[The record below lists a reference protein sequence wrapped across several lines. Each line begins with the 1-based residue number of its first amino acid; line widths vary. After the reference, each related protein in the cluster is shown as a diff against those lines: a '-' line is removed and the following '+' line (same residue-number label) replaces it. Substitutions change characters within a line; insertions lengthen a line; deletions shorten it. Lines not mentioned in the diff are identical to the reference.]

1 MEKRDKIKGY
11 VDKSIQALSSIDFQS
26 FSTKIM
32 AILIPIVLIVLGGY
46 SYIVQGI
53 VSDNMATGLKD
64 SYKSGIQNLADV
76 VANQTGLNIFMMDTS
91 SLDVY
96 AKDIL
101 KNEDILYAYITDE
114 SGNPLTQ
121 IKNENHPLLLKVV
134 DPGKTM
140 QEVIKTIEG
149 KFSVIP
155 IKKDILYEAKKVGEV
170 HIGVNEGIIEKVVER
185 QNQAFIIVSIA
196 AMVVVLLL
204 LSLSLF
210 FLVKVMISRPLG
222 SLEQTLDNV
231 AKGDLRA
238 DIDIKQRDE
247 IGRLAE
253 SLKNTVI
260 NLRNIVTNVMNASKN
275 VSEISIEINSTATSL
290 SETSNEQA
298 ANVEE
303 VVSSL
308 EEMGATISQ
317 NAENSKNT
325 DSIAQKTATQAED
338 GGVAVKET
346 VSAMKEISKKISLIE
361 DIASQTNLLALN
373 ASIEAARAGEHGK
386 GFAVVATEVRK
397 LAEKS
402 QAAAME
408 ISELAARSVE
418 VSNRAG
424 RLLDEIVPSIK
435 QTADL
440 VQDITAA
447 SEQQNLG
454 VTQINEGMNQFNEV
468 TQQNASA
475 AERLSATSQI
485 LSDHAAELKN
495 MMSVFKISEDGA
507 KGADI
512 AGSQVKLT
520 RKS

>member
-1 MEKRDKIKGY
+1 MEQMEKIKGY

-32 AILIPIVLIVLGGY
+32 AILIPLVLIVLGGY

-53 VSDNMATGLKD
+53 VSANMATGLTD
-64 SYKSGIQNLADV
+64 SYKKGIQNLADV
-76 VANQTGLNIFMMDTS
+76 VANQTGLNIFMMDSS

-96 AKDIL
+96 ATDIL
-101 KNEDILYAYITDE
+101 KNEDILYAYITDADA
-114 SGNPLTQ
+114 NPLTQ
-121 IKNENHPLLLKVV
+121 IKNESHPLLKKLV
-134 DPGKTM
+134 DPSKSL
-140 QEVIKTIEG
+140 QDVIKAIEE
-149 KFSVIP
+149 KFTVIP
-155 IKKDILYEAKKVGEV
+155 IKKDILYDGKKVGEV
-170 HIGVNEGIIEKVVER
+170 HIGVNEGIIE
-185 QNQAFIIVSIA
+185 NIVSSQNTAFVIVSVVS
-196 AMVVVLLL
+196 MIVVLIL

-210 FLVKVMISRPLG
+210 TLVKVMISRPLG
-222 SLEQTLDNV
+222 SLEQTLDFV
-231 AKGDLRA
+231 ARGDLRA
-238 DIDIKQRDE
+238 DINIRQRDE
-247 IGRLAE
+247 IGRLAQ
-253 SLKNTVI
+253 SLKNTVV
-260 NLRNIVTNVMNASKN
+260 NLKNIVTNVMNASRN
-275 VSEISIEINSTATSL
+275 VSDISIEINSTATTL

-303 VVSSL
+303 IVSSL

-325 DSIAQKTATQAED
+325 DNIAQKTAAQAED
-338 GGVAVKET
+338 GGKAVKET
-346 VSAMKEISKKISLIE
+346 VSAMMEISKKISLIE

-408 ISELAARSVE
+408 ISDLAARSVE

-424 RLLDEIVPSIK
+424 KLLDEIVPSIK

-495 MMSVFKISEDGA
+495 MMSVFKTGEDGA
-507 KGADI
+507 KSPDKP
-512 AGSQVKLT
+512 GSQVKSAG
-520 RKS
+520 R

>member
-1 MEKRDKIKGY
+1 MDKVKLF
-11 VDKSIQALSSIDFQS
+11 VDKSIEAISSIDFQS
-26 FSTKIM
+26 FSTKVM
-32 AILIPIVLIVLGGY
+32 AIVLPLVLIVMAGY
-46 SYIVQGI
+46 SYVVQGI
-53 VSDNMATGLKD
+53 VADNLAKGLTE
-64 SYKSGIQNLADV
+64 SYQSGIQNLADV
-76 VANQTGLNIFMMDTS
+76 VANQSGLNIFMLDS
-91 SLDVY
+91 DSLDVY
-96 AKDIL
+96 ARDIL
-101 KNEDILYAYITDE
+101 KNEDILYAYITDAGGE
-114 SGNPLTQ
+114 PLTQ
-121 IKNENHPLLLKVV
+121 VKNLDHPLLSKVIDDSMSLKEVV
-134 DPGKTM
+134 EKIDK
-140 QEVIKTIEG
+140 EFTIL
-149 KFSVIP
+149 K
-155 IKKDILYEAKKVGEV
+155 IKKDILYEGNKVGEV
-170 HIGVNEGIIEKVVER
+170 HIGVNKGIVQKAVARQEGDFLMVSVV
-185 QNQAFIIVSIA
+185 
-196 AMVVVLLL
+196 AMIVVVIF

-210 FLVKVMISRPLG
+210 IIVRIMISRPLG
-222 SLEQTLDNV
+222 SLEQTLGSV

-238 DIDIKQRDE
+238 EIKIRQKDE

-253 SLKNTVI
+253 SLKFTVT
-260 NLRNIVTNVMNASKN
+260 NLKNIVKNVMNASKN
-275 VSEISIEINSTATSL
+275 VTSISDEISSTAQVL

-303 VVSSL
+303 IVSSL

-325 DSIAQKTATQAED
+325 DTIAQKTAAQAED
-338 GGVAVKET
+338 GGKAVKET
-346 VSAMKEISKKISLIE
+346 VSAMMEISRKISLIE

-408 ISELAARSVE
+408 ISELAAKSVD

-424 RLLDEIVPSIK
+424 TLLDEIVPSIK

-447 SEQQNLG
+447 SDQQNLG

-468 TQQNASA
+468 TQQNAAS

-485 LSDHAAELKN
+485 LSDHAEELKQ
-495 MMSVFKISEDGA
+495 MMSVFKIGEEA
-507 KGADI
+507 K
-512 AGSQVKLT
+512 
-520 RKS
+520 KSKDAAEVALKKQ